1 MITRM
6 RKKMKIIKKNQ
17 IRELEFSEKQL
28 ILDLKKEA
36 KVLNLEQGAAE
47 LIAKEV
53 AKNVS
58 QWVADKTTITQS
70 DLDRKI
76 ITEVRKYNKDLA
88 FILGERNKII

>member
-1 MITRM
+1 M

>member
-1 MITRM
+1 M
-6 RKKMKIIKKNQ
+6 REKMRIIKKNQ
-17 IRELEFSEKQL
+17 VRELEFSEKQL
-28 ILDLKKEA
+28 ISDLKKEA

-47 LIAKEV
+47 LIATEV
-53 AKNVS
+53 TKKVS

>member
-1 MITRM
+1 
-6 RKKMKIIKKNQ
+6 MKIIKKNQ

-28 ILDLKKEA
+28 ISDLKKEA

>member
-1 MITRM
+1 M

-53 AKNVS
+53 AKKVS

>member
-1 MITRM
+1 M
-6 RKKMKIIKKNQ
+6 RKKMKIIKNNQ

-28 ILDLKKEA
+28 ISDLKKEA

>member
-1 MITRM
+1 
-6 RKKMKIIKKNQ
+6 MKIIKKNQ

-28 ILDLKKEA
+28 ISDLKKEA
-36 KVLNLEQGAAE
+36 KALNLEQGAAE

-53 AKNVS
+53 TKKVS
-58 QWVADKTTITQS
+58 QWVADKMTITQS

-76 ITEVRKYNKDLA
+76 ITEVKKYNKDLA

>member
-1 MITRM
+1 M
-6 RKKMKIIKKNQ
+6 REKMRIIKKNQ

-36 KVLNLEQGAAE
+36 MVLNLEQGAAE

>member
-1 MITRM
+1 M
-6 RKKMKIIKKNQ
+6 RKKMRIIKKNQ

-28 ILDLKKEA
+28 ISDLKKEA
-36 KVLNLEQGAAE
+36 NVLNLEQGAAE

-53 AKNVS
+53 TKKVS

>member
-1 MITRM
+1 
-6 RKKMKIIKKNQ
+6 MKIIKKNQ